1 MFWNYFRCKVKDCAG
16 SDQEKDLTRVNK
28 GVNVLKNS
36 KIAIGGGGK
45 LTKLNG
51 NLLRAFLVFEG
62 GFSDVIGWGKWDF
75 LDEKKRKCHC
85 TTSLTWVGKGTDFSM
100 SRRILNQQP
109 QKS

>member
-1 MFWNYFRCKVKDCAG
+1 MGVK
-16 SDQEKDLTRVNK
+16 
-28 GVNVLKNS
+28 VLKNS
-36 KIAIGGGGK
+36 RIVIGEGE

-51 NLLRAFLVFEG
+51 NLLRAF
-62 GFSDVIGWGKWDF
+62 FSVQRRFFGCDWLGEMGF

>member
-1 MFWNYFRCKVKDCAG
+1 LFWNYFRYKVKDCARR
-16 SDQEKDLTRVNK
+16 DQEKDLTRVNV
-28 GVNVLKNS
+28 GENALKNS
-36 KIAIGGGGK
+36 RIAIELGK

-51 NLLRAFLVFEG
+51 SLLRAFLVFEG
-62 GFSDVIGWGKWDF
+62 GFSDVIGWRKWDF

>member
-1 MFWNYFRCKVKDCAG
+1 MFWNYFRYKVKDCARR
-16 SDQEKDLTRVNK
+16 DQEKDLTRVNV
-28 GVNVLKNS
+28 GVKVLKNS
-36 KIAIGGGGK
+36 RIVIGKGR

-62 GFSDVIGWGKWDF
+62 VFLDVIGWGKWDF

-85 TTSLTWVGKGTDFSM
+85 TTSLTWVGKRTDFSM